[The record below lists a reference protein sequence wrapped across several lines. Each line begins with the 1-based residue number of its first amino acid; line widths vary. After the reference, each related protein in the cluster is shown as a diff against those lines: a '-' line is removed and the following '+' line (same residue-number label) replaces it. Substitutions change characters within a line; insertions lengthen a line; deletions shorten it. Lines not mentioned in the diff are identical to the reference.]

1 MQAFGRAPE
10 LQAAKIQEVAARSA
24 VLGKVV
30 EKMLTKDPRRRIS
43 SAELANELQPGRGG
57 REKTFSDPLLESLSD
72 VSLHEIK
79 AVHKLRGELDGDDV
93 DLSEIPNHIGGG
105 VALLR
110 VVRSPQFRLSNT
122 FGRCWR
128 HGQNSAATRSTRRSW
143 KSDSR

>member
-1 MQAFGRAPE
+1 MQSFGRVPE

-30 EKMLTKDPRRRIS
+30 EKMLAKDPRRRIS
-43 SAELANELQPGRGG
+43 SAELANELQPVGSGG
-57 REKTFSDPLLESLSD
+57 RTTTFSDPLLESLSG

-93 DLSEIPNHIGGG
+93 DLSEIPEHIGGG

-110 VVRSPQFRLSNT
+110 IVRASIPSVEFVRTML
-122 FGRCWR
+122 
-128 HGQNSAATRSTRRSW
+128 AARENIG
-143 KSDSR
+143 SDG

>member
-1 MQAFGRAPE
+1 MRRWYPERATMQAFGRAPE

-57 REKTFSDPLLESLSD
+57 QRGATFSDPLLESLSG
-72 VSLHEIK
+72 VLLHEIE

-93 DLSEIPNHIGGG
+93 DLSEIPDYIGGG

-110 VVRSPQFRLSNT
+110 NVRTPNPSV
-122 FGRCWR
+122 
-128 HGQNSAATRSTRRSW
+128 
-143 KSDSR
+143 